1 MLWTLTQGHDL
12 QAIILPIRY
21 TVNSCAVSY
30 ITTQLSTLWW
40 WFFPCVQGCSTIH
53 SPPVLFFP
61 FFFKVEVRSC
71 TLIPLFRPGSVRSGS
86 ESWDNCDCEFPD
98 KLHVS
103 LCPDKFPHYAWTAAE
118 SAHSNFIES
127 RVYVCSGVSCHLYFW
142 QIGQGLLCATAV
154 TQGWN
159 VHRIKVSTQS

>member
-1 MLWTLTQGHDL
+1 MLLFL
-12 QAIILPIRY
+12 FSCIL
-21 TVNSCAVSY
+21 N
-30 ITTQLSTLWW
+30 ITISPLLSLILLLLLLL
-40 WFFPCVQGCSTIH
+40 VVVALSSLARILGERSTIH
-53 SPPVLFFP
+53 SPTALFFP

-118 SAHSNFIES
+118 SAHSNFIGS
-127 RVYVCSGVSCHLYFW
+127 RVYVSSGVTCHLYFW
-142 QIGQGLLCATAV
+142 QNDRGLLPVTAV
-154 TQGWN
+154 TWGG
-159 VHRIKVSTQS
+159 TDTA